1 MANKEVIAKKE
12 AQVKELAENL
22 KNSSLVLVVDYKG
35 TTVADDTA
43 LRKSL
48 REANGKATV
57 IKNNIIRRAFEAN
70 GIKELDELFV
80 ETNALITAES
90 DYLAPLK
97 VVSKFSK
104 EHENYKIKGGVIDGK
119 VMSVDEI
126 KTLASLPSREEL
138 LSKLAGALLQTV
150 AKLAVALDQ
159 VKTKKES
166 EEGAPAVEAKAE
178 EVAPAVEEAKA
189 EEKAE
194 EPAVAEEA
202 KTEEAAPAAEEVKA
216 EEEAAPAAEETPAE

>member
-12 AQVKELAENL
+12 AQVKELAEEL
-22 KNSSLVLVVDYKG
+22 KNSSLILVVDYKG

-80 ETNALITAES
+80 ETNALVTAES
-90 DYLAPLK
+90 DYLSPLK
-97 VVSKFSK
+97 VVAKFAK

-159 VKTKKES
+159 VREKKES
-166 EEGAPAVEAKAE
+166 EEGAPVVEA
-178 EVAPAVEEAKA
+178 P
-189 EEKAE
+189 
-194 EPAVAEEA
+194 VAEEA
-202 KTEEAAPAAEEVKA
+202 KTEEAAEEAKAEEVPVA
-216 EEEAAPAAEETPAE
+216 EATEETPAE

>member
-12 AQVKELAENL
+12 AQVKALAEEL
-22 KNSSLVLVVDYKG
+22 KNSSLILVVDYKG

-80 ETNALITAES
+80 ETNALVTAES

-159 VKTKKES
+159 VREKKES
-166 EEGAPAVEAKAE
+166 EEGAPAVAEAKAE
-178 EVAPAVEEAKA
+178 EPAPA
-189 EEKAE
+189 
-194 EPAVAEEA
+194 AEEA
-202 KTEEAAPAAEEVKA
+202 KTEEATPVAEEVKA
-216 EEEAAPAAEETPAE
+216 EEAPAAEAAEETTAE

>member
-12 AQVKELAENL
+12 AQVKELAETL
-22 KNSSLVLVVDYKG
+22 KNSSLILVVDYKG

-80 ETNALITAES
+80 ETNALVTAES

-159 VKTKKES
+159 VKVKKES
-166 EEGAPAVEAKAE
+166 EEGAPAAE
-178 EVAPAVEEAKA
+178 VKEEAKA
-189 EEKAE
+189 EEPKAE
-194 EPAVAEEA
+194 EAI
-202 KTEEAAPAAEEVKA
+202 TEEAAPAAEEVKA
-216 EEEAAPAAEETPAE
+216 EEPAEEAIAEETPVD

>member
-12 AQVKELAENL
+12 AQVKELAETL
-22 KNSSLVLVVDYKG
+22 KNSSLILVVDYKG

-80 ETNALITAES
+80 ETNALVTAES

-159 VKTKKES
+159 VKVKKES
-166 EEGAPAVEAKAE
+166 EEGAPAAE
-178 EVAPAVEEAKA
+178 VKEEAKA
-189 EEKAE
+189 EEPK
-194 EPAVAEEA
+194 AEEA

-216 EEEAAPAAEETPAE
+216 EEPAEEAKAEETPAE